1 MVQGCWLVLRELFLQ
16 SLLTSRGPDGGLR
29 VAPSH
34 GSLRRGD
41 RAYGS
46 GAGRPG
52 TARCNG
58 AACSGYRSRWASC
71 GRTDEAAAAPRRPID
86 VSSVGRRLQQLR
98 EQGPT
103 QWPAQQQGGAH
114 GGGGSTVFQRAVA
127 RAAAADVQRVAAAVP
142 AGEHGA
148 CSPICRA
155 FNGQVRNALRDLRD
169 VSRGSAPM
177 ASSASTPLRPSSSS
191 RRAAADRPQSCGCSA
206 SA

>member
-29 VAPSH
+29 VAPSP

-52 TARCNG
+52 TASWNG
-58 AACSGYRSRWASC
+58 AACSGYRSRWASGC
-71 GRTDEAAAAPRRPID
+71 GADQAAAAPWGPTN
-86 VSSVGRRLQQLR
+86 VSSLGRRLQQLR

-114 GGGGSTVFQRAVA
+114 GGGGSTVLSKAVA

-142 AGEHGA
+142 AGEHEKFLSHSDLPPGEIRNW
-148 CSPICRA
+148 ICRLY
-155 FNGQVRNALRDLRD
+155 AL
-169 VSRGSAPM
+169 G
-177 ASSASTPLRPSSSS
+177 PS
-191 RRAAADRPQSCGCSA
+191 
-206 SA
+206 